1 VRIHHAVADLELDV
15 RRKLRLEVV
24 EVLFRFF

>member
-1 VRIHHAVADLELDV
+1 VRIHHTVADLELDI
-15 RRKLRLEVV
+15 RRELGLEVV